1 MCNCRLLGSAWTAGL
16 VSMEIAPRDKI
27 NLVSMSY
34 DIQNRKRAESRVL
47 GESYFL
53 SLLSTNIAE

>member
-1 MCNCRLLGSAWTAGL
+1 MCNCRLLGSASAAGL

-27 NLVSMSY
+27 NLLSPSLM
-34 DIQNRKRAESRVL
+34 IQNRKRAESRVL
-47 GESYFL
+47 EESYFL